1 MSVNKFKVGDKVRV
15 REGLVADEFY
25 GDVHFA
31 DFMVEMSGKILTI
44 RGVDEYCYKVAEN
57 QYDWSD
63 EMLEPI
69 IEINGKNY
77 KKADVEEAIKDL
89 EVVE

>member
-44 RGVDEYCYKVAEN
+44 RVVDEYCYKVAEN
-57 QYDWSD
+57 QCDWSD
-63 EMLEPI
+63 EMLESI
-69 IEINGKNY
+69 IEIDGKNY